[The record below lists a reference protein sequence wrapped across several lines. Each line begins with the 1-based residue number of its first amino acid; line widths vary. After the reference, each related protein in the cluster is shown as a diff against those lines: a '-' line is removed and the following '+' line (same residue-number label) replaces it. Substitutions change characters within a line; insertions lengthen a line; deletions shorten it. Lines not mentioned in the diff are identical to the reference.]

1 MSGEEI
7 KAQGLMPLF
16 KAEPLLNGKCLR
28 LYLRKDGCT
37 YANCGFCAK
46 SMRDA
51 PNTDL
56 GDLERALRRACGTA
70 NARERPGTP
79 GRGRSDSAGSATS
92 VGSQNSTGGGHTPK
106 KGRL

>member
-1 MSGEEI
+1 MVNTSGCI
-7 KAQGLMPLF
+7 SA
-16 KAEPLLNGKCLR
+16 R
-28 LYLRKDGCT
+28 DGCT
-37 YANCGFCAK
+37 YNNCGFCKK

-51 PNTDL
+51 PNADP

-79 GRGRSDSAGSATS
+79 GRGRSDSAGSAAS
-92 VGSQNSTGGGHTPK
+92 VGSQNGTGGGPK